1 MNNQSKFAYSS
12 KKSYSQESFEGDKLE
27 IRATEA
33 RHFGTPKMTLTSLS
47 LSEKQAHESQ
57 LDSKLLKLKGH
68 V

>member
-1 MNNQSKFAYSS
+1 MEMNNQSKFAYSS

-47 LSEKQAHESQ
+47 LWKTGPWIIVR
-57 LDSKLLKLKGH
+57 L
-68 V
+68 